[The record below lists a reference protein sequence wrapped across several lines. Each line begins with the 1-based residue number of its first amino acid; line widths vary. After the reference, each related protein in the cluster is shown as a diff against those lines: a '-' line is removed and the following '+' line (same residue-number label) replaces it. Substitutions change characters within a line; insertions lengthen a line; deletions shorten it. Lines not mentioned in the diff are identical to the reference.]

1 MNQTMEV
8 ATARVYNWD
17 VVMKRKER
25 NEEDALERAGKDGTP
40 NG

>member
-1 MNQTMEV
+1 MEV

-17 VVMKRKER
+17 VVMKRKEK
-25 NEEDALERAGKDGTP
+25 NDQETADETGDSGTP